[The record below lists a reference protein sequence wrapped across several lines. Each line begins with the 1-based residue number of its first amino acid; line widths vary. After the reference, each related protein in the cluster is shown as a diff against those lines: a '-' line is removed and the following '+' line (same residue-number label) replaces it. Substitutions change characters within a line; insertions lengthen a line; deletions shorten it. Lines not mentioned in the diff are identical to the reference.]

1 MPQTPGDRPA
11 NAPADVS
18 TGATAQGDTVPG
30 DAPSGVTVAGGAPPD
45 GPGPPAEAAG
55 DRPDPRRMPPW
66 LPKAF
71 LLAGGTVVLFIVGVW
86 LVGRLRELLLLLL
99 TSLFVAFAIEPAVNW
114 LAAHGWRRGWATGL
128 MFLVIAVFIAA
139 FVGGIGSLLATQTT
153 NLIDG
158 FPGYVREVID
168 WINATFGT
176 NLSRDTVFQRLPT
189 VTEQLSGHLSV
200 IAGNVWGIGATAF
213 GVIFKL
219 LGMLLF
225 TFYLSAQG
233 PQFRR
238 TVCSVL
244 PPHRQRQVL
253 WAWEIAVEKTG
264 GYIYSRALLAMIS
277 AVAHYIAMAGL
288 GVPYALTLALWVG
301 VVSQFIPAVGTYL
314 AGAVP
319 VLIALTKAPS
329 TALWMLLFITAYQQL
344 ENYLL
349 QPRITART
357 LDMHPAVAFGLV
369 LAGVAVV
376 GPTGALLA
384 LPLGASV
391 QAFAA
396 AYIRRYEIEEHPLT
410 EPVRPRPKPRS
421 WPRWWRRW
429 WRR

>member
-11 NAPADVS
+11 HAPG
-18 TGATAQGDTVPG
+18 GAAHAGAPPRGTAPDG
-30 DAPSGVTVAGGAPPD
+30 APSGATIAGGAPPE
-45 GPGPPAEAAG
+45 GPGPPAAADPG
-55 DRPDPRRMPPW
+55 HPDPRRMPPW

-71 LLAGGTVVLFIVGVW
+71 LLAGGTVLLFVAGVW
-86 LVGRLRELLLLLL
+86 LVERLRELLLLLL
-99 TSLFVAFAIEPAVNW
+99 TSLFLAFAIEPAVNR

-128 MFLVIAVFIAA
+128 MFLVIAAFTAA
-139 FVGGIGSLLATQTT
+139 FIGGIGSLLATQST

-158 FPGYVREVID
+158 FPGYVRQVID
-168 WINATFGT
+168 WVNATFGT

-189 VTEQLSGHLSV
+189 VTEQVSRHLSA

-213 GVIFKL
+213 GVVFKL

-244 PPHRQRQVL
+244 PPRRQRQVL

-319 VLIALTKAPS
+319 VLIALTKGPS

-376 GPTGALLA
+376 GPVGALLA
-384 LPLGASV
+384 LPFGASV

-396 AYIRRYEIEEHPLT
+396 AYIRRYEIEEHHLT
-410 EPVRPRPKPRS
+410 EPVRPRRRPWTRPG
-421 WPRWWRRW
+421 WWRRP
-429 WRR
+429 RRR

>member
-1 MPQTPGDRPA
+1 
-11 NAPADVS
+11 
-18 TGATAQGDTVPG
+18 
-30 DAPSGVTVAGGAPPD
+30 
-45 GPGPPAEAAG
+45 
-55 DRPDPRRMPPW
+55 MPPW

-71 LLAGGTVVLFIVGVW
+71 LLAGATVLLFVVGLW
-86 LVGRLRELLLLLL
+86 LVERLRELLLLLL

-114 LAAHGWRRGWATGL
+114 LAARGWRRGLATGA
-128 MFLVIAVFIAA
+128 MFLVIALFAGGFI
-139 FVGGIGSLLATQTT
+139 GGIGSLLASQTT
-153 NLIDG
+153 HLIDG

-168 WINATFGT
+168 WVNATFGT
-176 NLSRDTVFQRLPT
+176 RLSRDTLFQRLPT
-189 VTEQLSGHLSV
+189 VTEQLSRHMSDL
-200 IAGNVWGIGATAF
+200 AGNAWGIGATAF

-244 PPHRQRQVL
+244 PPRRQRQVL
-253 WAWEIAVEKTG
+253 WAWEIAIAKTG

-369 LAGVAVV
+369 LAGAAVV
-376 GPTGALLA
+376 GPLGALLA
-384 LPLGASV
+384 LPFGASV
-391 QAFAA
+391 QAFAG
-396 AYIRRYEIEEHPLT
+396 AYIRRYEVEEHPLT
-410 EPVRPRPKPRS
+410 AT
-421 WPRWWRRW
+421 
-429 WRR
+429 